1 MRPRR
6 RTLRPPAL
14 LLALLVAA
22 CGEDVTAPQ
31 APGPETEEPATVAS
45 DMSVDLVVSDLDA
58 GAGETVT
65 VAAEVSAGDVTPT
78 GFVAA
83 LGYDPALLAPA
94 GEVEIEESEGLR
106 VVNLRAGDGDVRAA
120 GAAADGFARSTLF
133 AVRMEV
139 RKDGWASS
147 LRLGMEELDIVE
159 NGFADMAAR
168 IPDVGSAVEGSP
180 VPATGGG
187 ERPAAG
193 EGEGRLEE
201 PRGGGEPDR
210 PAPGTGSSLPE
221 RPSRGDPGGS

>member
-6 RTLRPPAL
+6 PALRPSAL

-58 GAGETVT
+58 GSGETVT

-83 LGYDPALLAPA
+83 LGYDPARLAPA
-94 GEVEIEESEGLR
+94 GEVEIEEGEGLR
-106 VVNLRAGDGDVRAA
+106 VVNLRAGEGSVRAA
-120 GAAADGFARSTLF
+120 GAAADGFAESTLF
-133 AVRMEV
+133 ALRMEV
-139 RKDGWASS
+139 RKGGWANS
-147 LRLGMEELDIVE
+147 LRLEMEELDIVE

-168 IPDVGSAVEGSP
+168 IPAVGSAVEGSP
-180 VPATGGG
+180 LPATGG
-187 ERPAAG
+187 EPAAAG
-193 EGEGRLEE
+193 GDERTLAE

-210 PAPGTGSSLPE
+210 PGPGTGSSLPD